1 MAINRRQFLRSAAVS
16 GMVGVSMGRAG
27 SARAEDGERAEW
39 PDSPFLTGNYGP
51 VSEEIEAEDLA
62 VVGRIPEGLEG
73 MFVRNGPNP
82 QFPPIG
88 NYHWFDGDGMLHGV
102 LLRGGKASY
111 RNRWV
116 RTRGFVEER
125 KSGKAIWG
133 GLAEPPNMGLVARGK
148 PMFKNAANTSVVW
161 HDGKLMA
168 LWEGGEPHVIS
179 VPDLG
184 TVGPYDFD
192 GALRHAFTA
201 HPKVDPV
208 TGEML
213 CFGYQPVPPYLR
225 YSVVDAEGTIRST
238 TAIDLPRPVMMH
250 DFAVTDRH
258 SIFMDLPA
266 TFDFARL
273 LTGGPFLK
281 YEPDLPSR
289 FGILPRHGE
298 GSEVKW
304 FESPSC
310 YVFHTLNAYEEG
322 EEVVLVGC
330 RYGRFPGA
338 LGMGGPPSDEHP
350 NAPGSDDDAPRIY
363 RWRFN
368 LASGE
373 TREETLHDVPCEFP
387 RINDAR
393 MGRPTRFG
401 YAMEGEMGGFLKVD
415 LRGGLTLRHRHGPGR
430 LGGEGVFV
438 PKPDATAEDD
448 GWLITYVFDRDADT
462 SEMVVVDTLAFDDDP
477 VARVLIPRRIPYGF
491 HGTWLPSDVLG

>member
-1 MAINRRQFLRSAAVS
+1 MAINRRQFLGSAAIS
-16 GMVGVSMGRAG
+16 GMLGVPFGRSGMAW
-27 SARAEDGERAEW
+27 AEDGRQAEW
-39 PDSPFLTGNYGP
+39 PDSPFLGGNYGP
-51 VSEEIEAEDLA
+51 VFEEIEAEDLK

-116 RTRGFVEER
+116 RTQGFVEER
-125 KSGKAIWG
+125 EAGRAIWG
-133 GLAEPPNMGLVARGK
+133 GMSQPPDLKLVAQGK

-168 LWEGGEPHVIS
+168 LWEGGAPHVIS

-184 TVGPYDFD
+184 TVGEHTFY

-201 HPKVDPV
+201 HPKIDPQ

-213 CFGYQPVPPYLR
+213 CFGYQPVPPYLQ
-225 YSVVDAEGTIRST
+225 YSVVDAGGTIRST

-250 DFAVTDRH
+250 DFAVTERH

-266 TFDFARL
+266 TFSFARMM
-273 LTGGPFLK
+273 TGGAFLK
-281 YEPDLPSR
+281 YQPELPAR

-298 GSEVKW
+298 GSEIKW

-322 EEVVLVGC
+322 DEVVLVAC
-330 RYGRFPGA
+330 RYGRFPGD

-350 NAPGSDDDAPRIY
+350 NGPESADDAPRLH

-373 TREETLHDVPCEFP
+373 TREETLDDAPCEFP
-387 RINDAR
+387 RINDAL

-401 YAMEGEMGGFLKVD
+401 YVMDGEMTSFLKVD
-415 LRGGLTLRHRHGPGR
+415 LRGGPTLRHRHGPGR

-448 GWLITYVFDRDADT
+448 GWLITYVFDREAGT
-462 SEMVVVDTLAFDDDP
+462 SEMVVIDTQAFDGEP

-491 HGTWLPSDVLG
+491 HGTWLPADLIG